1 MGKGRLYGAQIL
13 QARFLLSVPTTSSF
27 TRRFHGRKKRRK
39 KHEIVVFPFPALFVR
54 KLLPRKVCESQRGD
68 SAPLSLTRE
77 WVTQGK
83 IFSGAYT
90 HQVGTHTHTYV
101 NVVVRELARQA
112 SPHSLTLERG
122 SNSVFTPVRKLRR
135 RVRLSLSTRKGQK
148 MLYQMSK
155 IRQIFQCLDCRINA
169 SNVALL

>member
-27 TRRFHGRKKRRK
+27 TRRFYGKGEKN
-39 KHEIVVFPFPALFVR
+39 EIVVFPFPALFVR

-112 SPHSLTLERG
+112 SPHLLTLERG
-122 SNSVFTPVRKLRR
+122 SNSVFTPVRKL
-135 RVRLSLSTRKGQK
+135 S
-148 MLYQMSK
+148 
-155 IRQIFQCLDCRINA
+155 I
-169 SNVALL
+169 